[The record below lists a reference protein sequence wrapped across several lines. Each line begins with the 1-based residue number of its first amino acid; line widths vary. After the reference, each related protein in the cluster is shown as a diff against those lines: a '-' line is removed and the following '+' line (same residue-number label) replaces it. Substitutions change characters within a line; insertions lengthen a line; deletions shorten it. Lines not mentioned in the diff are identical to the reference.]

1 MCRFRGRRSSVDL
14 ELQNTW
20 QAQRFVDLEVQISW
34 QAQCS
39 VSVEAAEFAAGAA
52 LCEPRVLEV

>member
-1 MCRFRGRRSSVDL
+1 MDL